1 MVTYFDDSNKE
12 KMSSGGELGG
22 RPFTQEE
29 AEGYFRRLKNS
40 GCSCIRFALPWKAVE
55 REEGAYDEDYLAYLR
70 KIFVAADGQ
79 ELPVFIDS
87 RGGGAGKELRGGE
100 GAERIRERYLEALR
114 HAYRRLKNCKAIEG
128 WAIPDGLGDEFVQRF
143 TRRMREVNP
152 KLRIFTNDIPGAS

>member
-1 MVTYFDDSNKE
+1 MITYLDNSDK
-12 KMSSGGELGG
+12 KILSSGRELGG

-29 AEGYFRRLKNS
+29 AEGYFRKLKNS
-40 GCSCIRFALPWKAVE
+40 GCNFIRFVLPWKAVE

-70 KIFVAADGQ
+70 KILIAADGQ

-87 RGGGAGKELRGGE
+87 RGEGAGEELRGGE
-100 GAERIRERYLEALR
+100 GAEKIRERYLEALR

-128 WAIPDGLGDEFVQRF
+128 WAIPNGLDNEFVQRF

-152 KLRIFTNDIPGAS
+152 KLRIFINDIPGAS